1 MRKNYFVPSLLRVSR
16 IIMTE
21 TFQAAERALVGDIWT
36 SPTAWHS
43 MSALCD
49 DFNGRFA
56 GSDDE
61 RKAAA
66 FIVDQLRAYGL
77 SDVHTEPFA
86 MQGWQRGPA
95 SLTAGSHSFD
105 CIGLPGTPA
114 GDLTA
119 PIIFIGDGEV
129 ADFARAGKTAKGK
142 IAVVRGNGSHRL
154 EKYARAVA
162 AGCVGFVF
170 GGAEPGCLPP
180 TGSLDFGSRPAP
192 IPGIGVSFEN
202 VSRLERMLHA
212 GALDAHLRVECTS
225 SPAEGLN
232 VIGDIPGSDP
242 KAGMIMLC
250 AHYDGHDIAQGAVD
264 NASGTVAVMEAA
276 RALMQMREHLRLG
289 IRVALWSGEEIGMI
303 GSQAYADAHRR
314 ELKGIRFV
322 FNCDIVAN
330 SGPLWLGLN
339 GVDCGRLI
347 DFFHALGANG
357 VQEVRASDAH
367 IVPYSDHFSFF
378 IKGVPSLMAFTPG
391 AKIPHAGPHTWGDTL
406 DKVDMRGLRGTA
418 AFAARALLHLAHDPS
433 PLPAQHATRAEVQD
447 MLRKA
452 GYEPLLKAQSR
463 WKF

>member
-1 MRKNYFVPSLLRVSR
+1 
-16 IIMTE
+16 MTD
-21 TFQAAERALVGDIWT
+21 TFQTAERTMIGDIWT
-36 SPTAWHS
+36 SPSAWRS

-61 RKAAA
+61 RNAAA
-66 FIVDQLRAYGL
+66 FIAGQLREYGL
-77 SDVHTEPFA
+77 SDAHTEPFA
-86 MQGWQRGPA
+86 MQGWRRGPA
-95 SLTAGSHSFD
+95 SLTAGSHTFD

-114 GDLTA
+114 GDIRA

-180 TGSLDFGSRPAP
+180 TGSLDFGSKPAP
-192 IPGIGVSFEN
+192 IPGAGVSFEN
-202 VSRLERMLHA
+202 VSRLERMLGA
-212 GALDAHLRVECTS
+212 GALEAHLRIECDS
-225 SPAEGLN
+225 FPAQGLN
-232 VIGDIPGSDP
+232 VIGDIPGTDAS
-242 KAGMIMLC
+242 AGMIMLC

-276 RALMQMREHLRLG
+276 RALMQVREHLRLG

-303 GSQAYADAHRR
+303 GSQAYANAHRR
-314 ELKGIRFV
+314 ELKQIKFV

-330 SGPLWLGLN
+330 SGELWLGLN
-339 GVDCGRLI
+339 GVDGGRLLA
-347 DFFHALGANG
+347 FFNG
-357 VQEVRASDAH
+357 LAADGVHDLRASDAH

-378 IKGVPSLMAFTPG
+378 LKGVPALMAYTAG
-391 AKIPHAGPHTWGDTL
+391 AKLPHAGPHTWGDTL
-406 DKVDMRGLRGTA
+406 DKVDMRGLRSTT

-433 PLPAQHATRAEVQD
+433 PLPARHATRDEVQD

-452 GYEPLLKAQSR
+452 GYEPLLKAQGR

>member
-1 MRKNYFVPSLLRVSR
+1 MSDSLL
-16 IIMTE
+16 T
-21 TFQAAERALVGDIWT
+21 AERAIIGDLWT

-43 MSALCD
+43 MRALCD

-56 GSDDE
+56 ASDDE
-61 RKAAA
+61 RNAAA
-66 FIVDQLRAYGL
+66 FIADQLREYGL
-77 SDVHTEPFA
+77 SNVHTEPFA

-95 SLTAGSHSFD
+95 SLSAGSHAFD
-105 CIGLPGTPA
+105 CIALPGTPA
-114 GDLTA
+114 GDVTA
-119 PIIFIGDGEV
+119 PVLFIGDGEV
-129 ADFARAGKTAKGK
+129 ADFARAGKTARGK

-180 TGSLDFGSRPAP
+180 TGSLDFGSKPAP
-192 IPGIGVSFEN
+192 IPGVGVSFEN
-202 VSRLERMLHA
+202 VARLERMSNNA
-212 GALDAHLRVECTS
+212 ALEAHLRIDCES
-225 SPAEGLN
+225 SPAQGLN
-232 VIGDIPGSDP
+232 VIGDIPGTDP
-242 KAGMIMLC
+242 KAGLLMLC

-276 RALMQMREHLRLG
+276 RALMQVREHLKLG

-314 ELKGIRFV
+314 ELKQIKFV

-330 SGPLWLGLN
+330 SGELWLGLN
-339 GVDCGRLI
+339 GVDCSRLI
-347 DFFHALGANG
+347 DFFHGLAANG
-357 VQEVRASDAH
+357 VHDARASDAH

-378 IKGVPSLMAFTPG
+378 LKGVPALMAYTAG

-406 DKVDMRGLRGTA
+406 DKVDMRGLRSTA
-418 AFAARALLHLAHDPS
+418 AFTARALLHLAHDPS
-433 PLPAQHATRAEVQD
+433 PLPVRHATREEVKG

-452 GYEPLLKAQSR
+452 GYEPLLKAQGR